1 MPARSVCLVTL
12 SPSEAGPGRFGRQ
25 QSSIPPPLSLSLA
38 LSLALALVL
47 APPPSLSLSVC
58 VCAFCCVCTVH
69 VPSFYPIPLPLSLLS
84 LQLACLRLPAVKMHP
99 TSRWYFSTPPI
110 DLRRCLLRTQAAAFV
125 CPPPRPLL
133 SLPLF
138 LSVCCARAHACVHM
152 CVRCVCMCWS
162 VCNSACACACACACV
177 CVCVFQP
184 RIGRLFRVS
193 TLSGGEEH
201 GGAGHL
207 WQAISWMIGCCENN
221 KD

>member
-25 QSSIPPPLSLSLA
+25 QSSIPPLSLSLC
-38 LSLALALVL
+38 
-47 APPPSLSLSVC
+47 VC
-58 VCAFCCVCTVH
+58 VHSVVCAPCMCRPSTPSPFLFLSCRCNWRVCGCLRSRCIQRHAGISQHHQLISDVAYSVH
-69 VPSFYPIPLPLSLLS
+69 RLLHSCARPLP
-84 LQLACLRLPAVKMHP
+84 
-99 TSRWYFSTPPI
+99 
-110 DLRRCLLRTQAAAFV
+110 
-125 CPPPRPLL
+125 

-162 VCNSACACACACACV
+162 VCNSACACACV

>member
-1 MPARSVCLVTL
+1 
-12 SPSEAGPGRFGRQ
+12 
-25 QSSIPPPLSLSLA
+25 
-38 LSLALALVL
+38 
-47 APPPSLSLSVC
+47 VC

-125 CPPPRPLL
+125 GPPPALFSL
-133 SLPLF
+133 SLSFSLCAVRARTR
-138 LSVCCARAHACVHM
+138 VCTCVCGVCACVGRCATVRARARA
-152 CVRCVCMCWS
+152 R
-162 VCNSACACACACACV
+162 ARACACACV